1 MKCISAKQEYPYDST
16 CYTLVINNEKFR
28 DEQGNLIK
36 EMTRDGTNHDVKKID
51 EVFGKKKSKV
61 IREDDVNS
69 KVCNISRFGKS
80 LFLLMLKGAACT
92 FERGI

>member
-28 DEQGNLIK
+28 DEQGNFIK
-36 EMTRDGTNHDVKKID
+36 EMTIDGTNHDVKKID
-51 EVFGKKKSKV
+51 EVFGKRKSKV

-69 KVCNISRFGKS
+69 KFWEEFVFIDAERSS
-80 LFLLMLKGAACT
+80 LYF
-92 FERGI
+92 